1 MMLSDSPP
9 RSPARLRLIPG
20 LSLRTGDLLAGNYR
34 VTSLLRADR
43 ACAHLAAIQA
53 AKNGQPVEVQL
64 FIAMGDG
71 LDAVRLRF
79 VAEARK
85 VAALQIPHVPE
96 ILDVG
101 VTTDGHPFIVRQA
114 TSSETLARHLE
125 RRGSLPTESAVD
137 VAIAVSEALAAAHA
151 HGIIHGQLGPE
162 AVRLHWTVE
171 GVSNVELAE
180 VGVSRALAMLPL
192 EARPLEMFSISP
204 PERLQSNRE
213 ADAQADIWGV
223 GVLLY
228 TMLAGA
234 TPFASDSPSTLN
246 LSVALDEPA
255 MLAGVPDG
263 LGDLVDACLA
273 RDPALRPASMAVLA
287 SKLAAFGSRPVFEKR
302 ASTLVT
308 DTGPYE
314 ALVLEELVET
324 AARHNPAPPAIDS
337 SIAVLLETVQALTL
351 DSDDLEPGD
360 LEPDDLEPDDA
371 SPASPVAPIAK
382 AAPPAPSTPPVKA
395 TLVIEPE
402 VQEKTVPMMPPKA
415 AAAPA
420 AQARALEPEKTLPM
434 VPPKATP
441 KVAVLSVVMTPAPRV
456 MSSTVAPVAMSAST
470 QSARPRSNA
479 PAAATADKG
488 ASRIAVAIAIACACG
503 IVIGVALNR
512 FSSSPSA
519 AAPPTPPPQT
529 VQVAP
534 RLDRPP
540 PVVTA
545 PPVVAAPQPELTTIT
560 PTPAVAVTDLRTLPT
575 VPAAAAAPRARAT
588 SAAPKTAALPEAPVA
603 DPLVNAAAAPLHPV
617 PKASDDDLRRY
628 LDDRR

>member
-1 MMLSDSPP
+1 
-9 RSPARLRLIPG
+9 LIPG

-43 ACAHLAAIQA
+43 ACAHLAAMPA
-53 AKNGQPVEVQL
+53 AKNAPPVEVQL
-64 FIAMGDG
+64 LIAMDDG

-85 VAALQIPHVPE
+85 VAALQIPHVLQ

-101 VTTDGHPFIVRQA
+101 VTTDGHPFVVRQA
-114 TSSETLARHLE
+114 SSGETLAHHLE
-125 RRGSLPTESAVD
+125 ARGSLPTESAVD

-151 HGIIHGQLGPE
+151 HGIIHGQLGPG
-162 AVRLHWTVE
+162 AVRLQWTDDAVS
-171 GVSNVELAE
+171 GVVLAD
-180 VGVSRALAMLPL
+180 VGVSRALALLPL
-192 EARPLEMFSISP
+192 EARPLEMSSISP
-204 PERLQSNRE
+204 PELLQSNRE
-213 ADAQADIWGV
+213 ADVQADIWGV

-234 TPFASDSPSTLN
+234 TPFASDSPSTVN

-263 LGDLVDACLA
+263 LGDLVDACLS
-273 RDPALRPASMAVLA
+273 RDPALRPASMAVIA
-287 SKLAAFGSRPVFEKR
+287 SKLAAFGSRPVFAKR

-308 DTGPYE
+308 DTGPYQ

-324 AARHNPAPPAIDS
+324 AARPNPPPPAIDS
-337 SIAVLLETVQALTL
+337 SIAVLLETVEALTL
-351 DSDDLEPGD
+351 DEGD
-360 LEPDDLEPDDA
+360 FEPDDA
-371 SPASPVAPIAK
+371 EPVAPIAQ
-382 AAPPAPSTPPVKA
+382 AASRVKP

-415 AAAPA
+415 FAAPA
-420 AQARALEPEKTLPM
+420 AQHRALEPEKTLPM

-441 KVAVLSVVMTPAPRV
+441 KVAVLPPVTTPAPRV
-456 MSSTVAPVAMSAST
+456 MSSTVAPVAMSATS
-470 QSARPRSNA
+470 RPLPNVSRT
-479 PAAATADKG
+479 TADKG
-488 ASRIAVAIAIACACG
+488 SSRIAVAIAIACACG

-519 AAPPTPPPQT
+519 AAPAPPPP

-534 RLDRPP
+534 RLDTPAP

-545 PPVVAAPQPELTTIT
+545 APVVAAPQVEPTIVT

-575 VPAAAAAPRARAT
+575 VPAAPRARAT
-588 SAAPKTAALPEAPVA
+588 SAAPKAATPPEAPAA
-603 DPLVNAAAAPLHPV
+603 DPLVNSAAAPLHPV